1 MNRKYQKRRGTLG
14 VVSTAAVMAT
24 MGFAASVVV
33 GTSAASAATSQS
45 VGILP
50 PANPASNC
58 SPSGALTTSLQQIDY
73 CRSLE
78 NVGPLTLPSNY
89 ASLNIPDQLFVVTNL
104 ERVNRGEMP
113 VVGLT
118 VSLNALAQQGANSGN
133 DPTFPAGNYGGGS
146 IWAGGQSD
154 ATQADLGW
162 MYQDGPGSYN
172 LACTATNTSGCWGH
186 RDNIL
191 YGAQTSG
198 LYGGAAY
205 SASNGSNYAME
216 VLSGYQPQQPLTF
229 TWASELQYFSTPPG
243 VEAASTPGSPAP
255 TGTTSPACSPSPLGS
270 IVGMA
275 TTSDGNGYWLASGT
289 GAVAACGDA
298 AQLGSVTNPSGTV
311 VAIASAPTG
320 NGYWLATSTGAVY
333 AFGSAANHGQIP
345 ATLQLAKPIVAMA
358 ADPATG
364 GYWLLG
370 GDGGVFS
377 FDAPFYGSTGN
388 IHLNKPAVGMEAT
401 ADGLGYRFVAS
412 DGGVFDYGDAHFY
425 GSTGAITLNQPVVG
439 MSNDPAT
446 GGYWLDAADG
456 GIFSFNAPFDGS
468 TGAIHLNQPCVGMAA
483 MPNGG
488 GYRFV
493 AADGGVFNFGNAPFE
508 GSTA

>member
-377 FDAPFYGSTGN
+377 FDAAFYGSTGN
-388 IHLNKPAVGMEAT
+388 ITLNQPAVGMVSMPT
-401 ADGLGYRFVAS
+401 
-412 DGGVFDYGDAHFY
+412 GD
-425 GSTGAITLNQPVVG
+425 
-439 MSNDPAT
+439 
-446 GGYWLDAADG
+446 
-456 GIFSFNAPFDGS
+456 
-468 TGAIHLNQPCVGMAA
+468 
-483 MPNGG
+483 

-493 AADGGVFNFGNAPFE
+493 AADGGIFDFGSAGFY
-508 GSTA
+508 GSGAG